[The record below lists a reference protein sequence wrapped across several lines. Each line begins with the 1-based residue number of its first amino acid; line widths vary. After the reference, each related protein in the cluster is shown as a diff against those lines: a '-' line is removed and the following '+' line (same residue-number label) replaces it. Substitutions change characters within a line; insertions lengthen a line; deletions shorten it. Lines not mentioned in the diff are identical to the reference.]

1 MYSKHNAVLEKHLSH
16 GHSLV
21 FEKLKQISEGD
32 VLQRVELGNL
42 IDQMESCQVAEVV
55 KDPGMTSQ
63 LSFGVETK
71 SQNQEAE
78 DEVKVIYSMIKS
90 CREVSI
96 ELEGLYS
103 LAKVN
108 RLESRNQLM

>member
-1 MYSKHNAVLEKHLSH
+1 M
-16 GHSLV
+16 

-55 KDPGMTSQ
+55 KEPGKASQ
-63 LSFGVETK
+63 LSFEGEPK
-71 SQNQEAE
+71 SQLQETE
-78 DEVKVIYSMIKS
+78 DEVKVIYSMIKA

-108 RLESRNQLM
+108 RLESRDQLM